1 MSDFVHSDSRP
12 RTVIPNWTIESRLM
26 FAACYLLF
34 LARAVLHRVMPWRRP
49 NAFGG
54 AGRRETIFRE
64 AASAAAV
71 LVTSS
76 FMGL

>member
-1 MSDFVHSDSRP
+1 
-12 RTVIPNWTIESRLM
+12 M